1 MRKSEQPAQA
11 DDSLWYFVTA
21 ILAAGAICLQVNGFS
36 RSGWDLT
43 AKLRK
48 MQFAAVVRHDISWF
62 DEEKNSVSWQ
72 WKSVC
77 TGLTEDW
84 RGHL

>member
-1 MRKSEQPAQA
+1 MREYACEA
-11 DDSLWYFVTA
+11 RTDLRLWYFVTA
-21 ILAAGAICLQVNGFS
+21 ILAAGAICVQVNGYS

-62 DEEKNSVSWQ
+62 DEEKNSVN
-72 WKSVC
+72 
-77 TGLTEDW
+77 
-84 RGHL
+84 